1 MVLAYG
7 ASAHRGLGVPGE
19 EVEGVHA
26 ARQLVEWYNG
36 HPHATK
42 ASFDLAG
49 CETALIVGGGNVALD
64 CARMLTKSVDELA
77 RRDVTETRTLT
88 ITPSRTR
95 TLTITLTPTLT
106 LTLTLTLPLTPT
118 LTLTLTLT
126 LALTLTRHDVT
137 DYALAAL
144 SRSAVRQVVLLG
156 RRGVLQ
162 AAFTIKELRDL
173 TKLHGVACSVEAPAD
188 AFNAA
193 VMPAAKTKL

>member
-1 MVLAYG
+1 MLAYG
-7 ASAHRGLGVPGE
+7 AAAHRNLGVPGE
-19 EVEGVHA
+19 EVAGVHA
-26 ARQLVEWYNG
+26 ARELVEWYNG
-36 HPHATK
+36 HPHATE

-77 RRDVTETRTLT
+77 
-88 ITPSRTR
+88 
-95 TLTITLTPTLT
+95 
-106 LTLTLTLPLTPT
+106 
-118 LTLTLTLT
+118 
-126 LALTLTRHDVT
+126 RHDVT

-173 TKLHGVACSVEAPAD
+173 TKLAGVACTPSSQISPLYLRCISPASPMYRWRAPSRRPLTRSTRRCWPPPRRIAL
-188 AFNAA
+188 ARGWS
-193 VMPAAKTKL
+193 T

>member
-7 ASAHRGLGVPGE
+7 AAAHRNLGVPGE
-19 EVEGVHA
+19 EVAGVHA
-26 ARQLVEWYNG
+26 ARELVEWYNG
-36 HPHATK
+36 HPYATE

-77 RRDVTETRTLT
+77 
-88 ITPSRTR
+88 
-95 TLTITLTPTLT
+95 
-106 LTLTLTLPLTPT
+106 
-118 LTLTLTLT
+118 
-126 LALTLTRHDVT
+126 RHDVT

-173 TKLHGVACSVEAPAD
+173 TKLAGVACTVEAPPD

-193 VMPAAKTKL
+193 VLAAAKT